1 MQHLQNIIEQAFEH
15 RAEITPATAS
25 AELRQAV
32 NDAIALLDSGKRVL
46 QKKLMVNGLLI
57 SG

>member
-32 NDAIALLDSGKRVL
+32 NDAIALLDSGKTACCR
-46 QKKLMVNGLLI
+46 KN
-57 SG
+57 